1 MSVKSLMRSGM
12 ISHSAGAKLQV
23 LKGTRPQPS
32 KMAAFDGKERDDGK
46 GTMGHAIARKGQIN
60 GPDQKPSHMS
70 KGGKEPEGRTPTRS
84 QINTYPAGQSKK
96 FPHGAAMGKA
106 KKKVGVTGGVAQSGP
121 SGPTYGGGG
130 RSTQ

>member
-1 MSVKSLMRSGM
+1 MRPPAPSTAKTPPPPSPLATNASNPMSVKSLMRSGM

-84 QINTYPAGQSKK
+84 QINTYPA
-96 FPHGAAMGKA
+96 
-106 KKKVGVTGGVAQSGP
+106 
-121 SGPTYGGGG
+121 
-130 RSTQ
+130 

>member
-1 MSVKSLMRSGM
+1 MRPPAPITEKPSPTPSPLATYASNPMSVKSLMRSGM

-60 GPDQKPSHMS
+60 GPAQNPRHMT
-70 KGGKEPEGRTPTRS
+70 KGGK
-84 QINTYPAGQSKK
+84 
-96 FPHGAAMGKA
+96 
-106 KKKVGVTGGVAQSGP
+106 
-121 SGPTYGGGG
+121 
-130 RSTQ
+130 